1 MQSEITQYIIKYGYL
16 AVFILVFLQEIG
28 FPNPVP
34 NEFILMFTGY
44 LCFAG
49 TLNFIIVIITAV
61 SADVIGSQI
70 LYGAFFFFGHYLLKK
85 KPKWVP
91 IKLINKLKHKIS
103 TKGSSAIYIG
113 RITPFLRGYT
123 AVIVGLLQIKQKVF
137 LPIVFISAIIYNG
150 MYLLIGY
157 ITGPYWKAFSD
168 KMGPVMFTIFFFL
181 LIILFI
187 FIVRFILNSKSKEE
201 NKENPV

>member
-1 MQSEITQYIIKYGYL
+1 MQSEITIYIIKYGYL

-44 LCFAG
+44 LCFTG

-70 LYGAFFFFGHYLLKK
+70 LYGLFYFAGNYMLKR
-85 KPKWVP
+85 KPRWVP
-91 IKLINKLKHKIS
+91 IKLINKLKHKIE
-103 TKGSSAIYIG
+103 TKGNRAIYIG

-137 LPIVFISAIIYNG
+137 LPIVLISAIIYNG

-157 ITGPYWKAFSD
+157 ITGPYWKTFAYR
-168 KMGPVMFTIFFFL
+168 MGGVMFIIF
-181 LIILFI
+181 IILLMILFVFI
-187 FIVRFILNSKSKEE
+187 IKYMLNNKSERLG
-201 NKENPV
+201 

>member
-1 MQSEITQYIIKYGYL
+1 MQSEITLYIIKYGYL

-49 TLNFIIVIITAV
+49 TLNFVIAIITAV
-61 SADVIGSQI
+61 SADVVGSQL
-70 LYGAFFFFGHYLLKK
+70 LYGVFYFFGGYILAK

-91 IKLINKLKHKIS
+91 HKFINKLKHKIA
-103 TKGSSAIYIG
+103 TKGNSAIYIG
-113 RITPFLRGYT
+113 RITPLLRGYT
-123 AVIVGLLQIKQKVF
+123 AVIAGLLQIKQKVF

-150 MYLLIGY
+150 LFLVIGN
-157 ITGPYWKAFSD
+157 ITGPYWKSFAD
-168 KMGPVMFTIFFFL
+168 KIGGVLFIIMIVL
-181 LIILFI
+181 LMLLFI
-187 FIVRFILNSKSKEE
+187 FIVRAIINNKSETDS
-201 NKENPV
+201 